1 MPAGIGTRRAVSGV
15 HRVPSN
21 AVPVD
26 ACGTDPSPTHITS
39 FCSAGGGGHH
49 KSLPALVVS
58 SRVCAV
64 LVDESAQTGRV
75 VKGMV
80 THPHW
85 AFELPWIG
93 GASHDR
99 VGVPMTIRLR
109 K

>member
-1 MPAGIGTRRAVSGV
+1 MPAGIGTRRAVFCV
-15 HRVPSN
+15 QCVPSN
-21 AVPVD
+21 TGPVY
-26 ACGTDPSPTHITS
+26 AFSTDPSPTHITS

-80 THPHW
+80 TLLHW
-85 AFELPWIG
+85 AFDLPWIG

-99 VGVPMTIRLR
+99 VGVPMTIRPR